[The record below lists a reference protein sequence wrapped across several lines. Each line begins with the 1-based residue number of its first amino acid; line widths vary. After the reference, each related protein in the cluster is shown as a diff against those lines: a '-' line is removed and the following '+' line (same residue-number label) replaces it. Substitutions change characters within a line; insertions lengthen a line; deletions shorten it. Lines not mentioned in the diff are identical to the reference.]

1 MSATLALLSLLRIRA
16 KNWGSPPG
24 EPQIFLQLKGAYF
37 SRGAASTVESVRP
50 ASTAGRVC
58 LK

>member
-24 EPQIFLQLKGAYF
+24 EPQFLFFNSKAPT
-37 SRGAASTVESVRP
+37 SRAARRARLNQCGRRPRRVATV
-50 ASTAGRVC
+50 
-58 LK
+58 